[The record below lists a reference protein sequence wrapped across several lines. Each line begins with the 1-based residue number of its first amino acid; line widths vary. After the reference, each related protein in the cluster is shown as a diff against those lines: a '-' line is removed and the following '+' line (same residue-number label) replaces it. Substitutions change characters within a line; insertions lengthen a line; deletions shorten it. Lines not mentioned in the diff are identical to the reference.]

1 MSMAAEKAERAIKN
15 YIRSVV
21 YIDDKIYVD
30 VVDVE
35 KSEKKG
41 QNLSVESGGDAKST
55 MKAIVDLGEI
65 KPEEA
70 KPRILDHGLSQEA
83 FNIQSSF
90 AKAGVVCGL
99 YQPVEDELEKW
110 GEVAEDHAN
119 LKDDAVTHLCER
131 SDLFI
136 LDWTFDRKDATKVTI
151 ESLLSY
157 LVNNPSSANGD
168 ASVRYCV
175 IYSNEKP
182 ATVMSKVAPILGVEW
197 DDHLLEKIEGR
208 GWVVLFCG
216 KGADEFPDQLPGRI
230 FAILAKSNQGILRRF
245 ALNGIA
251 AIRRDANRILA
262 RFANDLDAEFALHC
276 GMTRVED
283 CAHEDLVMLLSDEV
297 RAVLEDDEKLETEDD
312 AYEGCREFVESL
324 NDEELMNCQSGGEL
338 KKDVP
343 LKDFKDICIEQLKL
357 EEVSRYSYRNFK
369 KVFVD
374 CKGGKSLCGLS
385 QKILEWFKASIEK
398 VGGSGYCFGGLSALF
413 SSRVSYGD
421 SKVLRLGTVVKQGDK
436 DFLCVMPSCD
446 CRRLKEDTKFLFWEL
461 SPLEQS
467 QPRGFA
473 FTLKTG
479 DGYRMLLIDG
489 KAHDR
494 LQVKIFKP
502 ENLLVRFKKNDNND
516 FIITD
521 TSGSQFTWIGELKHT
536 HAMRAMEYMSGNL
549 RRVGLSE
556 DEWLRL
562 RACR

>member
-1 MSMAAEKAERAIKN
+1 MSMTAKKAEKAIKN

-35 KSEKKG
+35 QSEKKG
-41 QNLSVESGGDAKST
+41 NASSGESGGDAKST
-55 MKAIVDLGEI
+55 MKAIGDLVET

-70 KPRILDHGLSQEA
+70 KLKILDHGLSQEA
-83 FNIQSSF
+83 FTIQSSF
-90 AKAGVVCGL
+90 TKAGVVCGL
-99 YQPVEDELEKW
+99 YQPVEDELKKW
-110 GEVAEDHAN
+110 VEVEGGRAN

-131 SDLFI
+131 ADLFI
-136 LDWTFDRKDATKVTI
+136 LDWMFEREDASKVTV
-151 ESLLSY
+151 ENLLRY
-157 LVNNPSSANGD
+157 LVNNSSPVNGD
-168 ASVRYCV
+168 AAVRYCV

-182 ATVMSKVAPILGVEW
+182 ETVMSKVAPILGVEW
-197 DDHLLEKIEGR
+197 NDHLLEKIEGR

-216 KGADEFPDQLPGRI
+216 KWVDESPGQLPDRI
-230 FAILAKSNQGILRRF
+230 FAALAKSNQGILRRF

-297 RAVLEDDEKLETEDD
+297 RAVLEDDEKLETEDE

-338 KKDVP
+338 RGNVS

-357 EEVSRYSYRNFK
+357 EDVSRYSYKNFK
-369 KVFVD
+369 KVFAD

-385 QKILEWFKASIEK
+385 QKILEWFKVSIEK
-398 VGGSGYCFGGLSALF
+398 VEGNGYYFGGLSALF

-461 SPLEQS
+461 SQLEQS
-467 QPRGFA
+467 RPRGFA
-473 FTLKTG
+473 FTLKNG

-489 KAHDR
+489 KARDR
-494 LQVKIFKP
+494 LLVKTFKP
-502 ENLLVRFKKNDNND
+502 DNLLVRFKKNDNND
-516 FIITD
+516 FVISD
-521 TSGSQFTWIGELKHT
+521 TTGSQFTWIGELKHT
-536 HAMRAMEYMSGNL
+536 HAMRAMEHMSGNL

-562 RACR
+562 RTSR